1 MVHDEIPAITE
12 AAAGDSQVQNLSGLQ
27 REAKAS
33 LGSLRDH
40 VFLYPLKEVC
50 GCSLTVVD

>member
-12 AAAGDSQVQNLSGLQ
+12 AAAGDSQVQNLSRLQ